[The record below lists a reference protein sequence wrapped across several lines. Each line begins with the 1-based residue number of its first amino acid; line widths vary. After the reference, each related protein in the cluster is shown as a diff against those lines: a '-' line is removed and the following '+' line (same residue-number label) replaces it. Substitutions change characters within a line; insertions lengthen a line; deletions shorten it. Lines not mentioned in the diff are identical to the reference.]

1 MGTRERLLSEK
12 KGLPEPGWLSAW
24 VEGFPQISSSA
35 PLWEGCSYASGAWT
49 QNGLRDMWCA
59 QDPRPITHVTTG
71 CPVFPARE
79 LDRPSRS
86 AVRVGQ
92 GWAAQLTVETPQGLS
107 SRQSPVRETGRCC
120 TDQPGTCCSW
130 PSVYFL
136 VTRVGLLCVCLAP
149 GVLGPLVEGGEV
161 PSGSCP
167 GVALPTG
174 AGAPRG
180 LVCPSSL
187 VTLSVALSPPTCRP
201 ESQDTLSAE
210 LEGFVESFIIMG
222 NSQSGEEGAHHFL
235 QPDKIKTTK

>member
-1 MGTRERLLSEK
+1 MLTKTQNLELGRQCQPTWREPVNREELKSFMGTRERLLSEK

-24 VEGFPQISSSA
+24 VEGFPQISSSD

-136 VTRVGLLCVCLAP
+136 VTRVGLSVCAWL
-149 GVLGPLVEGGEV
+149 
-161 PSGSCP
+161 
-167 GVALPTG
+167 
-174 AGAPRG
+174 
-180 LVCPSSL
+180 
-187 VTLSVALSPPTCRP
+187 
-201 ESQDTLSAE
+201 
-210 LEGFVESFIIMG
+210 LEC
-222 NSQSGEEGAHHFL
+222 
-235 QPDKIKTTK
+235 